1 MKLGLTIESTQIHV
15 HLHSEQKWKISCMQ
29 NLSLKFKIWL
39 ENDDNLGVLGDGK
52 CRLLKTIHETGSLK
66 EAMKIHELT
75 YRKTWDNLNKIE
87 KMLGF
92 QIIERQRGGLAG
104 GKTVLTSQGQAIVK
118 AFDHFHEQYD
128 SFIHQALAQTLKEIK
143 QL

>member
-1 MKLGLTIESTQIHV
+1 MYICMRNKLE
-15 HLHSEQKWKISCMQ
+15 ISFME

-92 QIIERQRGGLAG
+92 QIIERQRGGLSG

-128 SFIHQALAQTLKEIK
+128 SFIQQALAQTLKEIK